1 MSISH
6 SLSNALS
13 GMTAASRMAE
23 VVSSNLANAMTDGY
37 GRRTLDLAAESIGG
51 RGAGVSVVGVNRLVD
66 RGIIADRR
74 LADAGLNSFEFLAN
88 TMRNL
93 QGVVGETG
101 SGDSISARIAALET
115 ALVNAT
121 TDPSS
126 QIRLDAVGNRLGELA
141 NSLNV
146 GSDNIQSMRVDADRS
161 IADQVE
167 VLNTSL
173 AQVEQ
178 LNADITFSRNSGSD
192 PSALMDQRQQ
202 VIDRIAAIVPVREMD
217 RDGGQVA
224 LVTPSGATLIDGR
237 AREFGFV
244 ANPVITAEMTL
255 ASGGLTGLTLDGAA
269 IAPDGIG
276 ALKGGSL
283 GAAFTAR
290 DGELVD
296 AQTDLDRIAADLIG
310 RFQDPAVD
318 STLVAGDAGL
328 LTDAGAAFDPSN
340 TLGLAGRI
348 AVNGAIDP
356 DQGGST
362 TNLRDGLN
370 ATTPGPTGNAS
381 LLQGLLSALSDQRTV
396 AGDATV
402 LGASARAASFEADLG
417 ERRLT
422 YESEL
427 GFASARWAS
436 FKEAEAAGG
445 VDSDYEMQ
453 MLLRVEQAYS
463 ANARVIQ
470 TVESMM
476 QTLMEL

>member
-1 MSISH
+1 MSISN

-23 VVSSNLANAMTDGY
+23 IVSSNLSNAMTDGY
-37 GRRTLDLAAESIGG
+37 GRRTLDLAADSIGG
-51 RGAGVSVVGVNRLVD
+51 RGGGVSIVGVNRMVD
-66 RGIIADRR
+66 RGILADRR
-74 LADAGLNSFEFLAN
+74 LADAGVNNFELLAN
-88 TMRNL
+88 TMRSL
-93 QGVVGETG
+93 QGVIGEAG

-115 ALVNAT
+115 SLVNAT

-126 QIRLDAVGNRLGELA
+126 QIRLAGVGNRLGELA
-141 NSLNV
+141 GSLNAA
-146 GSDNIQSMRVDADRS
+146 SDSIQSMRVDADKS
-161 IADQVE
+161 IADQVD

-178 LNADITFSRNSGSD
+178 LNTDITYSRNSGSD
-192 PSALMDQRQQ
+192 PSGLMDQRQQ
-202 VIDRIAAIVPVREMD
+202 VIDRIAAIVPIREMD

-244 ANPVITAEMTL
+244 ANPVITPDMTL
-255 ASGGLTGLTLDGAA
+255 ASGGLSGLTLDGAA
-269 IAPDGIG
+269 IGPDGIG
-276 ALKGGSL
+276 ALNAGSL
-283 GAAFTAR
+283 GAAFRAR
-290 DGELVD
+290 DGELVH
-296 AQTDLDRIAADLIG
+296 AQTNLDMIAADLVG

-318 STLVAGDAGL
+318 PTLATGDAGL
-328 LTDAGAAFDPSN
+328 LTDAGAAFDPLN
-340 TLGLAGRI
+340 TVGLAGRI
-348 AVNGAIDP
+348 SVNAAIDP
-356 DQGGST
+356 GQGGSIT
-362 TNLRDGLN
+362 TLRDGLN
-370 ATTPGPTGNAS
+370 AMAQGPSGDAS
-381 LLQGLLSALSDQRTV
+381 LLQGLLSALSDQRVTV
-396 AGDATV
+396 GNPAA
-402 LGASARAASFEADLG
+402 LGASARAAGFEADLG

-422 YESEL
+422 YDSEL